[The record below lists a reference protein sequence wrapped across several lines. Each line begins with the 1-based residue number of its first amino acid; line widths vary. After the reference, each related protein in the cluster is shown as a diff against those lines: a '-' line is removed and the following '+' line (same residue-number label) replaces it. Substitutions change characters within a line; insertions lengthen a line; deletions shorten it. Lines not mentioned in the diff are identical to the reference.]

1 MAIEKNVMAD
11 ILEQVA
17 DFLEKGE
24 YTKKIR
30 VGITTLGSEHGT
42 EEIIKGAEMAQE
54 RYADIEVVLIGEKG
68 NSSLE
73 CYPANTLEGCH
84 CLMEEL
90 LDKHVIDACVTMHYN
105 FPLGVSTVGRVI
117 APANGKELL
126 LATTTGTAAADRVEA
141 MVKNAVYGNIVAK
154 ALGIKEPSVGIL
166 NVDGSR
172 QVERAL
178 TQLKERGYNIRF
190 SQSLRSDGGV
200 VMRGNDLL
208 AASCDVMVTDTL
220 TGNLLVKIFSAFTTG
235 GDYESIGYGYGPGI
249 GEGYERI
256 IMILSRASGAPVA
269 ANAIK
274 YAADLVKG
282 NLLKIAKEEF
292 KTLNKL
298 GWNDVIS
305 RKEKVQTGAGEE
317 KEVTMPTPKPVAEE
331 ISGIDVLELEDMV
344 KVLWQH
350 GIYAESGMG
359 CTGPV
364 IRVSEDDYDEAVK
377 IIQEALK

>member
-1 MAIEKNVMAD
+1 MDKNLMAD
-11 ILEQVA
+11 ILEEVA
-17 DFLEKGE
+17 TFLEKGE

-54 RYADIEVVLIGEKG
+54 RYSDIEVVLIGDKG

-73 CYPANTLEGCH
+73 CSPAETLEGCH
-84 CLMEEL
+84 CVMEEL
-90 LDKHVIDACVTMHYN
+90 LDKGEIDACVTMHYN

-117 APANGKELL
+117 APANGKEIL

-141 MVKNAVYGNIVAK
+141 MVKNAIYGNIVAK
-154 ALGIKEPSVGIL
+154 ALGIKNPTVGIL
-166 NVDGSR
+166 NVDGAR
-172 QVERAL
+172 QVERIL
-178 TQLKERGYNIRF
+178 KQLKERGYDINF
-190 SQSLRSDGGV
+190 SESVRSDGGV

-208 AASCDVMVTDTL
+208 AASSDIMVTDTL
-220 TGNLLVKIFSAFTTG
+220 TGNLLVKILSAFTTG

-249 GEGYERI
+249 GENYNRI

-274 YAADLVKG
+274 FAADLVKG
-282 NLLKIAKEEF
+282 NLKDIAKREF
-292 KTLNKL
+292 EALNRL
-298 GWNDVIS
+298 GWQDLLV
-305 RKEKVQTGAGEE
+305 RKEKNPASEADSN
-317 KEVTMPTPKPVAEE
+317 EVRMPQSKPVAEE

-344 KVLWQH
+344 KLLWSH
-350 GIYAESGMG
+350 NIYAESGMG

-364 IRVSEDDYDEAVK
+364 IRVSEEDYDEAVK
-377 IIQEALK
+377 ILEEAMK

>member
-1 MAIEKNVMAD
+1 MDKKLMAD

-24 YTKKIR
+24 YRKKVR

-42 EEIIKGAEMAQE
+42 EEIIRGAELAQKL
-54 RYADIEVVLIGEKG
+54 YDDVEVVLIGARG
-68 NSSLE
+68 NSSLQ
-73 CYPANTLEGCH
+73 CYEAETLEGCH

-90 LDKHVIDACVTMHYN
+90 LDKHEIDACVTMHYN
-105 FPLGVSTVGRVI
+105 FPLGVSTVGRLVT
-117 APANGKELL
+117 PAKGKEIL

-154 ALGIKEPSVGIL
+154 ALGIKEPTIGIL
-166 NVDGSR
+166 NVDGAR
-172 QVERAL
+172 QVERVL
-178 TQLKERGYNIRF
+178 NQLKERGYLIKF
-190 SQSLRSDGGV
+190 AQSLREDGGV

-220 TGNLLVKIFSAFTTG
+220 TGNLLVKILSAFTTG
-235 GDYESIGYGYGPGI
+235 GDYESIGFGYGPGI
-249 GEGYERI
+249 GEGYDRI

-274 YAADLVKG
+274 FAADLVKG
-282 NLLKIAKEEF
+282 NLKEVASKEF
-292 KTLNKL
+292 EMLNRI
-298 GWNDVIS
+298 GWKDLLS
-305 RKEKVQTGAGEE
+305 KKEKTPTAEGQ
-317 KEVTMPTPKPVAEE
+317 EVKMPEPKPVAEE

-344 KVLWQH
+344 KLLWSH

-364 IRVSEDDYDEAVK
+364 IRVSEEDLEEAMK
-377 IIQEALK
+377 LLQEAMK

>member
-1 MAIEKNVMAD
+1 MDRNLMAD
-11 ILEQVA
+11 ILEEVA
-17 DFLEKGE
+17 TFLEKGE

-54 RYADIEVVLIGEKG
+54 RYSDIEVVLIGDKG

-73 CYPANTLEGCH
+73 CSPAETLEGCH
-84 CLMEEL
+84 CIMEEL
-90 LDKHVIDACVTMHYN
+90 LDKGEIDACVTMHYN

-117 APANGKELL
+117 APANGKEVL

-141 MVKNAVYGNIVAK
+141 MVKNAIYGNIVAK
-154 ALGIKEPSVGIL
+154 ALGIKNPTVGIL
-166 NVDGSR
+166 NVDGAR
-172 QVERAL
+172 QVERIL
-178 TQLKERGYNIRF
+178 KQLKERGYDINF
-190 SQSLRSDGGV
+190 SQSVRSDGGV

-208 AASCDVMVTDTL
+208 AASSDIMVTDTL
-220 TGNLLVKIFSAFTTG
+220 TGNLLVKILSAFTTG

-249 GEGYERI
+249 GENYNRI

-274 YAADLVKG
+274 FAADLVKG
-282 NLLKIAKEEF
+282 NLKDIAKREF
-292 KTLNKL
+292 ETLNRL
-298 GWNDVIS
+298 GWQDLLLK
-305 RKEKVQTGAGEE
+305 KEKNAAT
-317 KEVTMPTPKPVAEE
+317 EVNNNEVRMPQSKPVAEE

-344 KVLWQH
+344 KLLWSH
-350 GIYAESGMG
+350 NIYAESGMG

-364 IRVSEDDYDEAVK
+364 IRVSEEDYDEAVK
-377 IIQEALK
+377 ILEEAMK